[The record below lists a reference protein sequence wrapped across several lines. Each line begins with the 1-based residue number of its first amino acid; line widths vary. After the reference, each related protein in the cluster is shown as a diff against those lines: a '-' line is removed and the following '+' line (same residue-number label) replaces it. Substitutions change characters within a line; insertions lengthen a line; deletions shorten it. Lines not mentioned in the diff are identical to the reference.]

1 MLQLKDSRPR
11 LLHQTVPRP
20 AIVAL
25 TLPAAR
31 DAPAFLTDITLFG
44 FGHAAAIARTKRE
57 RKWMIGQ
64 QEAEQVDK
72 VDTKEEVSL
81 RFKRLSDIDLKYMFI
96 LLLIHFLAI

>member
-1 MLQLKDSRPR
+1 
-11 LLHQTVPRP
+11 
-20 AIVAL
+20 
-25 TLPAAR
+25 
-31 DAPAFLTDITLFG
+31 
-44 FGHAAAIARTKRE
+44 
-57 RKWMIGQ
+57 MIGQ